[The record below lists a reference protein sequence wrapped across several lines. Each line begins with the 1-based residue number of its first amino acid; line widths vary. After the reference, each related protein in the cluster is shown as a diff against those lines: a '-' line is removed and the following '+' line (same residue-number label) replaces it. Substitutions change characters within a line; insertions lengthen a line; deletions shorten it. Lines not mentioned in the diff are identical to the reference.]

1 MQAKALKFHLE
12 VLQLE
17 SEDGEG
23 LEVGKTLLIN
33 AAPGAYLDLLEG
45 HQITVFC
52 SQANIADKWS
62 AKGVTTIQEIS
73 ELKGKFDN
81 IIHFAT
87 KFATENLTT
96 IGQFSQFMAG
106 AWLSII
112 PNRTGA
118 SRLKKDIT
126 KFFDEVVTTS
136 KAKCRIF
143 QSSSEFD
150 SLLARQWTS
159 LNKPKKIK
167 GTELET
173 VPGVFS
179 AEKIDTGSKLL
190 AEVIAE
196 ESWYGSVADLG
207 SAYGFL
213 SHSILS
219 VTRQKVKRIC
229 LYELDYRAL
238 ECAKSNLSGFSNK
251 VDYHWVDVTAKVPHE
266 RPFDMVVMNPP
277 FHEAQDASFELGK
290 TFIKQAASIL
300 KPGGTLYLVANIHLP
315 YEKEIQEQFR
325 SHRLLREENGFKLF
339 LARK

>member
-12 VLQLE
+12 VLANEEQPLKA
-17 SEDGEG
+17 GR
-23 LEVGKTLLIN
+23 TLLIN
-33 AAPGAYLDLLEG
+33 AAPGDYLEFLSE
-45 HQITVFC
+45 HEITVFC
-52 SQANIADKWS
+52 SLATTADLWTKEKTS
-62 AKGVTTIQEIS
+62 TVQEFDEVTGS
-73 ELKGKFDN
+73 FDN
-81 IIHFAT
+81 VIHFAT
-87 KFATENLTT
+87 KFATENIAT
-96 IGQFSQFMAG
+96 IGHFTKCLDPEG
-106 AWLSII
+106 TWLTII

-118 SRLKKDIT
+118 SRLKKDIS
-126 KFFDEVVTTS
+126 KLFAEVVTTS

-143 QSSSEFD
+143 QTSSKYD
-150 SLLARQWTS
+150 QLLARKWTS
-159 LNKPKKIK
+159 LNKPKCVK
-167 GTELET
+167 GTELVT

-190 AEVIAE
+190 AEVLKE

-207 SAYGFL
+207 AGYGFL
-213 SHSILS
+213 SHTILS
-219 VTRQKVKRIC
+219 TKRQKMKKLC

-238 ECAKSNLSGFSNK
+238 ECAKQNLTELSDR
-251 VDYHWVDVTAKVPHE
+251 VEYHWVDVTAKVPHE

-290 TFIKQAASIL
+290 TFIKQAAAIL
-300 KPGGTLYLVANIHLP
+300 KPGGTLYLVANLHLP